1 MWYNKWFNSPYYHL
15 LYKHRDEDEAKL
27 FIDNLEDY
35 LQLKPGDKILDMP
48 CGRGRHAVYL
58 NKKGYDVTGIDL
70 SEENIKYATS
80 PPKSPQR
87 GDFPP
92 QLPKGKGDGKVPPL
106 GGFRGAGG
114 GAGGAGFYVHD
125 MRNVYKSHYYDYI
138 LNLFTSFGYFEE
150 DTDNVKVIKSAA
162 QALVSG
168 GKLIIDFM
176 NTNRVINSLVT
187 SETIKVENISF
198 NLKRNF
204 EDGFIVK
211 KINFQAD
218 GRKYQFEEKVK
229 AITKDEFLS
238 YFKQVGLMLEDVF
251 GDYRLN
257 DFDEKGSDRMI
268 FVLRK

>member
-1 MWYNKWFNSPYYHL
+1 MWYSKWFNSPYYHL
-15 LYKHRDEDEAKL
+15 LYKHRDEDEAKM
-27 FIDNLEDY
+27 FIDNLENY

-70 SEENIKYATS
+70 SEENIKYASKFSNDTL
-80 PPKSPQR
+80 
-87 GDFPP
+87 DF
-92 QLPKGKGDGKVPPL
+92 
-106 GGFRGAGG
+106 
-114 GAGGAGFYVHD
+114 YEYD
-125 MRNVYKSHYYDYI
+125 MRDVYKSRYYDYV

-150 DTDNVKVIKSAA
+150 DTDNVKVIKGAA
-162 QALVSG
+162 QALISG

-176 NTNRVINSLVT
+176 NTNRVINNLVT
-187 SETIKVENISF
+187 SETIKVENILF
-198 NLKRNF
+198 NLKRNI

-218 GRKYQFEEKVK
+218 GRKYEFEEKVK
-229 AITKDEFLS
+229 AITKDEFLA
-238 YFKQVGLMLEDVF
+238 YFKQVELTLEDVF

>member
-1 MWYNKWFNSPYYHL
+1 MWYSKWFNSPYYHL
-15 LYKHRDEDEAKL
+15 LYKHRDEDEAKM
-27 FIDNLEDY
+27 FIDNLENY

-58 NKKGYDVTGIDL
+58 NKKGYAVTGIDL
-70 SEENIKYATS
+70 SVENIKYASKFSNDT
-80 PPKSPQR
+80 
-87 GDFPP
+87 
-92 QLPKGKGDGKVPPL
+92 LE
-106 GGFRGAGG
+106 
-114 GAGGAGFYVHD
+114 FYEHD
-125 MRNVYKSHYYDYI
+125 MRDVYKSHYYDYV

-162 QALVSG
+162 QALISG

-176 NTNRVINSLVT
+176 NTNRVINNLVT
-187 SETIKVENISF
+187 SETIKVENILF

-218 GRKYQFEEKVK
+218 GRKYEFEEKVK
-229 AITKDEFLS
+229 AITKDEFLA
-238 YFKQVGLMLEDVF
+238 YFKRVGLMLEDVF

-257 DFDEKGSDRMI
+257 DFDEKRSDRMI

>member
-1 MWYNKWFNSPYYHL
+1 MWYSKWFNSPYYHL
-15 LYKHRDEDEAKL
+15 LYKHRDEDEAKM
-27 FIDNLEDY
+27 FIDNLENY
-35 LQLKPGDKILDMP
+35 LQLKPGDKIMDMP

-58 NKKGYDVTGIDL
+58 NKKGYAVTGIDL
-70 SEENIKYATS
+70 SVENIKYASKFSNDT
-80 PPKSPQR
+80 
-87 GDFPP
+87 
-92 QLPKGKGDGKVPPL
+92 LE
-106 GGFRGAGG
+106 
-114 GAGGAGFYVHD
+114 FYEHD
-125 MRNVYKSHYYDYI
+125 MRDVYKSHYYDYV

-150 DTDNVKVIKSAA
+150 EADNVKVIKGAA

-187 SETIKVENISF
+187 SETIKVENILF

-218 GRKYQFEEKVK
+218 GRKYEFEEKVK
-229 AITKDEFLS
+229 AITKDEFLA
-238 YFKQVGLMLEDVF
+238 YFKRVGLMLEDVF

-257 DFDEKGSDRMI
+257 DFDEKRSDRMI